1 MAKWDLIQEQL
12 PKIQE
17 MAQNGNTETEIIE
30 YLKIG
35 RKTFYK
41 YKKEH
46 QELQEALA
54 EGYRT
59 SLKNV
64 EAALY
69 KIALGYQYD
78 EITCER
84 NRDGEMIETKRVT
97 KEVQP
102 NASAIM
108 NILKNKAP
116 ATWNIAEKIDIKGEI
131 SQKSLPDL
139 PTKKVAELARL
150 LIEEGDE
157 KDEN

>member
-35 RKTFYK
+35 RKTFYN
-41 YKKEH
+41 YKKIH
-46 QELQEALA
+46 PELQEALN

-69 KIALGYQYD
+69 KIALGYSYD
-78 EITCER
+78 EVTQER
-84 NRDGEMIETKRVT
+84 DRLGDMVETKRVT

-102 NASAIM
+102 NVSAIM
-108 NILKNKAP
+108 NILKNKSP
-116 ATWNIAEKIDIKGEI
+116 ELWNTADKIDIKGEI
-131 SQKSLPDL
+131 AQKAFPDL
-139 PTKKVAELARL
+139 PSGKVSELAKL
-150 LIEEGDE
+150 LLEEDDE
-157 KDEN
+157 DEDS